1 MPSLS
6 DNGADGVIAQFGE
19 MSTTVKTFTRDM
31 KNYANPVKYP
41 GVELITTK
49 SINDNGGSM
58 TPPPDIQDTLLALGN
73 WIFNQ
78 YTAGT
83 IPTNINKG
91 LFIQSIKD
99 ELPQLDNIVIHEI
112 ILGNTAGKNMPDNI
126 SFTMLYN
133 TTEYSCKFWFSDS
146 RMRTQYDDYQIF
158 IIPPI
163 ANIEELNGS
172 VSTVRNLLD
181 NVTPGDIIRR
191 SQDIQSKFPATN
203 TTVLTLTWHDQNNPA
218 VTLKTDWYAVVY
230 GQAGLDLD
238 ALKNAV
244 RDEINRT
251 SSETKW
257 NIIYPELY
265 SENEFV
271 VVPMWDNIAQPE
283 NAASADAYA
292 SYARFGELSDTLS
305 ARLPVGYGQ
314 MTTLSTFIAQN
325 AYIFS
330 AQYRTVMALI
340 IGNPSNAGNVYN
352 IEQQYKDYRNL
363 NTDSPDFIRME
374 PTTREWAVKINDA
387 LEIARTLLPSDAA
400 PTGYTKLQRG
410 SRLFLT
416 FEMHGFYYLVLTK
429 YSYNL

>member
-19 MSTTVKTFTRDM
+19 MSTYVKTFTRDM
-31 KNYANPVKYP
+31 KNYANPASYP

-58 TPPPDIQDTLLALGN
+58 TPPTDVQNVLLALGN

-78 YTAGT
+78 YNASA

-99 ELPQLDNIVIHEI
+99 EIPQLTSVSINEI
-112 ILGNTAGKNMPDNI
+112 ILGNIAGKNMPDNI
-126 SFTMLYN
+126 SFTVTHNQIEYN
-133 TTEYSCKFWFSDS
+133 CKFWFSDS
-146 RMRTQYDDYQIF
+146 RMRTQYEDYQIF
-158 IIPPI
+158 VIPPI
-163 ANIEELNGS
+163 ANIEELTGS
-172 VSTVRNLLD
+172 VTVVENLLD
-181 NVTPGDIIRR
+181 NVSTGDVVRR
-191 SQDIQSKFPATN
+191 LQDIQVKHPATS
-203 TTVLTLTWHDQNNPA
+203 TPVLTLTWHDQNNPA

-238 ALKNAV
+238 ALKNAI

-251 SSETKW
+251 SANTKW
-257 NIIYPELY
+257 NVIYPELY

-271 VVPMWDNIAQPE
+271 VVPMWDNVAQPE

-292 SYARFGELSDTLS
+292 SYARFGELSDILS

-314 MTTLSTFIAQN
+314 MTTLASYIAN
-325 AYIFS
+325 NGYIFA
-330 AQYRTVMALI
+330 AQYRTLLALI
-340 IGNPSNAGNVYN
+340 IGNPSNAGNIFN
-352 IEQQYKDYRNL
+352 IEQQYKDYRSL
-363 NTDSPDFIRME
+363 NTDSSDFIRME
-374 PTTREWAVKINDA
+374 VTTREWVLKINEA
-387 LEIARTLLPSDAA
+387 LEYARTLLPSDAVPA
-400 PTGYTKLQRG
+400 GYTKLMRG